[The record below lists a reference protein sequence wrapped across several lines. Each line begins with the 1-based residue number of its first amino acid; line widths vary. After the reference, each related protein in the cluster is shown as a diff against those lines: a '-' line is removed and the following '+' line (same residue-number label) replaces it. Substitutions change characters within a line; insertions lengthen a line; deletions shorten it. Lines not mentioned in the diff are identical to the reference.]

1 MYQKFQS
8 KRHQIPAYRVYEFK
22 LVERIHNY
30 IVYFPVWNLMSK
42 QGQNVKPTPDANTP
56 PNVIAN
62 AARFNAQFNNIQ
74 IGGNPI
80 TVSIGRLLTV
90 LGEQDNTIRILSKA
104 IGRNYNERQMHDM
117 HNSLFGGLLGG
128 SGTWWRRYGSSRS
141 FNSDNHIHKSTKST
155 DSGTYYC
162 NCERCT
168 TRY

>member
-1 MYQKFQS
+1 
-8 KRHQIPAYRVYEFK
+8 
-22 LVERIHNY
+22 
-30 IVYFPVWNLMSK
+30 MSK

-104 IGRNYNERQMHDM
+104 IARNYNEQQMHDM

-128 SGTWWRRYGSSRS
+128 SGTGGEGMDLRGLLTQITTFINQQNQQIQALIAAIVQDVQRVTSQVQSSTS
-141 FNSDNHIHKSTKST
+141 
-155 DSGTYYC
+155 
-162 NCERCT
+162 
-168 TRY
+168 